1 MKKVF
6 LAILFV
12 SLLSCENQN
21 KPDLL
26 ISRDQM
32 VDLMYDLTVYNS
44 LQSYNSNNDTMYI
57 YHKRSDILEK
67 YQLDSISYEEQ
78 HEFYRSD
85 VEDYAKIHKEVNE
98 RILAKIEEVKKEP
111 NDKDDDIVE
120 KISSKR
126 KMKLNNF
133 AKISTTDVASDQK

>member
-1 MKKVF
+1 MKKVL

-12 SLLSCENQN
+12 SFLSCENQN
-21 KPDLL
+21 KPDYL

-44 LQSYNSNNDTMYI
+44 LQSYNSNNDTMYV

-67 YQLDSISYEEQ
+67 YKLDSITFEEQ

-111 NDKDDDIVE
+111 NDNDENLVE
-120 KISSKR
+120 KINTKHR
-126 KMKLNNF
+126 VKLNNF
-133 AKISTTDVASDQK
+133 AKISTTNVTSDQK